1 MAPSSYEEVGLLE
14 ADGDNQSSCKKARPF
29 GIVVAT
35 LAVLGLVG
43 IASLSQN
50 QYSAKQHLSVAR
62 KALLKAF
69 SPRSLAEAAKL
80 KSTIAFT
87 LHQDEVP
94 LDAKM
99 SIKATVSEDKNPPD
113 GQQLEVDI
121 SAEEGKGDDLKAAL
135 LDLAQK
141 INEEVQHGQ
150 EPGRRL
156 QEGDDMPFTVDVNE
170 NIVTFIIPMPQ
181 DGPPAEDMSKGLET
195 KPTLS
200 ASLEFGRTLEEMCDH
215 ADDHVP
221 MVFNGVKVQADAS
234 FAVTMFKAAGEME
247 QQIGGPPNMGDQIDM
262 IEAFSKFSTNIELAY
277 RSPDELGEELIRK
290 FPPFHFFLEML
301 THEVQHMGDAV
312 QEAVKKLD
320 GLSAGTKRMAIRG
333 LPHDYQF
340 VVELSGFNM
349 APVLKKLIERLG

>member
-94 LDAKM
+94 LDTKM
-99 SIKATVSEDKNPPD
+99 SIKATVSEDEEQLD
-113 GQQLEVDI
+113 QQQLEVDI
-121 SAEEGKGDDLKAAL
+121 SAEEGKGDELKAAL

-141 INEEVQHGQ
+141 INDEVH

-156 QEGDDMPFTVDVNE
+156 QEGDDMPFQVDVNE
-170 NIVTFIIPMPQ
+170 DIVTFIIPIPES
-181 DGPPAEDMSKGLET
+181 PAQEEMTEDLET

-215 ADDHVP
+215 AGDHIP

-234 FAVTMFKAAGEME
+234 FAATMAKTAGDME
-247 QQIGGPPNMGDQIDM
+247 QQMGGPSNMGHQIDM
-262 IEAFSKFSTNIELAY
+262 IEAFSKFSTNMELAY
-277 RSPDELGEELIRK
+277 RDPSELGEDLIDK
-290 FPPFHFFLEML
+290 FPPFEDVVGGL
-301 THEVQHMGDAV
+301 THHVQHMGNEVKD
-312 QEAVKKLD
+312 AVKKLD
-320 GLSAGTKRMAIRG
+320 GLSAGTKRIALRG
-333 LPHDYQF
+333 LPQKYQV

-349 APVLKKLIERLG
+349 APVLKKLIAGL